1 MLKWEPFWELN
12 EEALDWSA
20 DKWTTYWFHAR
31 DHNIW
36 GVKTINFRNALF
48 IYLHARYYNCKW
60 VTSVWGE
67 LYLAVDY
74 KTCSCAFCNITSTLR
89 TMTLRNVG
97 THTSWLLC
105 TSAVENSSARCHHG
119 RRIELLLDN
128 RQNPIVQYQTAG
140 KTHHHAWINM
150 DKNNVCSICL
160 LFHSNIAL
168 ETISEGIFL
177 GSMPL
182 DSHSWCA

>member
-1 MLKWEPFWELN
+1 MDIKYIHICTDLGSFPFWLTLQISSRGWAQVRAILGIEWG
-12 EEALDWSA
+12 WSA

-36 GVKTINFRNALF
+36 CVKTINFRNALF
-48 IYLHARYYNCKW
+48 IYLHVRYHNCKW

-67 LYLAVDY
+67 LYLPVDY

-105 TSAVENSSARCHHG
+105 TCAVENSSARCHHE

-128 RQNPIVQYQTAG
+128 RQKPIVQYQTAG
-140 KTHHHAWINM
+140 KTHHQAWINM
-150 DKNNVCSICL
+150 GQ
-160 LFHSNIAL
+160 
-168 ETISEGIFL
+168 E
-177 GSMPL
+177 
-182 DSHSWCA
+182 